1 MKSINFIG
9 LESEITNHVLKSGPR
24 QQKNCS
30 KSDNSFMSLGRILGP
45 IWGGIVL
52 DINLFY
58 LYITGSFT
66 MTSGF
71 IAALVFLRKKTAQ
84 ITIP

>member
-1 MKSINFIG
+1 
-9 LESEITNHVLKSGPR
+9 
-24 QQKNCS
+24 
-30 KSDNSFMSLGRILGP
+30 MSLGRILGP